1 MNCLR
6 WRSGVNPVDEII
18 GEGGEDLVAAFER
31 TALFELVGLAVAR
44 SDSGKGDV
52 DGNLEN
58 ENVIGDGREFLVGFA
73 DLLRIEST

>member
-31 TALFELVGLAVAR
+31 TALFELVGLAVAH

-58 ENVIGDGREFLVGFA
+58 EDVIGDGRKLVVGLA